1 MNLTY
6 SIIIPVYNRPQEID
20 ALLESLT
27 VQTFGENFEVLVIED
42 GSTLKADEVV
52 SKFEGLLNVK
62 YHFKENTGA
71 GASRNL
77 GMELATGNYFVI
89 FDSDCIIPPH
99 YLAAVD
105 DALDQNYT
113 DAFGGADAAHD
124 SFTTVQ
130 KAINYSMTSFLTTG
144 GIRGSKNLVGKF
156 QPRSFNFGI
165 SRLAYKITGGFSDM
179 KTGEDID
186 LTFRLWENNFH
197 TQFIED
203 AFVYHKRRTTLK
215 QFFRQTFR
223 FGKARPL
230 LNRKYP
236 KTAKITYWF
245 PTFFTL
251 FFVVSLVC
259 LFLGFNL
266 PAGFFAIYF
275 IALFLDAASKNKKIS
290 VAALSIVTTLIQFTG
305 YGLGFLKGM
314 FSAN

>member
-1 MNLTY
+1 MSLTY
-6 SIIIPVYNRPQEID
+6 SIIIPVFNRPQEID

-27 VQTFGENFEVLVIED
+27 KQTFTRDFEVLVIED
-42 GSTLKADEVV
+42 GSTLKSDEVV
-52 SKFEGLLNVK
+52 LKYEGLLDVK

-71 GASRNL
+71 GASRNY
-77 GMELATGNYFVI
+77 GMELATGKYYII
-89 FDSDCIIPPH
+89 FDSDCIIPSH
-99 YLAAVD
+99 YLSAVD
-105 DALDQNYT
+105 YALGEDYT
-113 DAFGGADAAHD
+113 DSFGGADAAHD

-144 GIRGSKNLVGKF
+144 GIRGSKNSIGKF

-165 SRLAYKITGGFSDM
+165 SRFAYKTTGGFSKM

-186 LTFRLWENNFH
+186 LTFRLWKNNFH
-197 TQFIED
+197 TQFIKD

-215 QFFRQTFR
+215 QFFRQTFL

-236 KTAKITYWF
+236 GTAKITYWF
-245 PTFFTL
+245 PILFISFFMG
-251 FFVVSLVC
+251 SLVC

-266 PAGFFAIYF
+266 PMGLFSIYF
-275 IALFLDAASKNKKIS
+275 VALFLDSFFKNKKIS

-305 YGLGFLKGM
+305 YGLGFVNGLFKTD
-314 FSAN
+314 